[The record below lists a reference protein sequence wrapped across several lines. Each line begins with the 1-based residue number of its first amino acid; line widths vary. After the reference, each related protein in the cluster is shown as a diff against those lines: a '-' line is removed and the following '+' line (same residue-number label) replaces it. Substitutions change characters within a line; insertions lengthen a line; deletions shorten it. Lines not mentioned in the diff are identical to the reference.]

1 MDRRD
6 GDPSGAGQGEF
17 AMNTVYMFL
26 AFFKEG
32 GIVMYFMLAIA
43 VVVLAVAAER
53 FIVISRAGGLNSRK
67 LMEDVL
73 GRVRQGDVAAAR
85 NVSRM
90 SSAPAA
96 RVAEGIL
103 LAAGEDAAALQAAA
117 DDAAILALAPL
128 SRRLSQLNVLANV
141 ATLLGLLGTISGLIT
156 AFSAVGA
163 ADPSQ
168 RSAFMAAGIS
178 TALNATAFGLMIAI
192 PTPVIQGFLVGKV
205 ERIAEQ
211 VDEMSIRLGQA
222 LLHMPAGRGAGHL
235 TPLHGAKGAT
245 LTPATATAPRG
256 GVQ

>member
-1 MDRRD
+1 
-6 GDPSGAGQGEF
+6 
-17 AMNTVYMFL
+17 MNTVYMFF

-43 VVVLAVAAER
+43 VVVVAIAAER

-73 GRVRQGDVAAAR
+73 AHVRRGDVAAAR
-85 NVSRM
+85 NCSRM
-90 SSAPAA
+90 SNAPAA

-103 LAAGEDAAALQAAA
+103 LAAGEDEAKLQRAA

-128 SRRLSQLNVLANV
+128 SRRLSHLNVLANV

-192 PTPVIQGFLVGKV
+192 PTLIIQGFLAGKV

-211 VDEMSIRLGQA
+211 VDEMAIRLGQA
-222 LLHMPAGRGAGHL
+222 MVQGPAVRGVGQV
-235 TPLHGAKGAT
+235 TPMRAALGPAA
-245 LTPATATAPRG
+245 PARATAAPRG
-256 GVQ
+256 GVE

>member
-1 MDRRD
+1 
-6 GDPSGAGQGEF
+6 
-17 AMNTVYMFL
+17 MNTLTMFL

-32 GIVMYFMLAIA
+32 GIVMYFMLGIA
-43 VVVLAVAAER
+43 VVALSIAAER

-73 GRVRQGDVAAAR
+73 RMVRQGDIAAAR
-85 NVSRM
+85 NCSRM
-90 SSAPAA
+90 STAPAA
-96 RVAEGIL
+96 RVAEGML
-103 LAAGEDAAALQAAA
+103 VVAGEDEARIQGAAE
-117 DDAAILALAPL
+117 DAATLALAPL
-128 SRRLSQLNVLANV
+128 SRRLPHLNVLANV

-192 PTPVIQGFLVGKV
+192 PTLVVQGYLVGMV
-205 ERIAEQ
+205 ERVAEQ
-211 VDEMSIRLGQA
+211 VDEMGIRLGQA
-222 LLHMPAGRGAGHL
+222 LLQKTVGRAGQVTAIQGGKVA
-235 TPLHGAKGAT
+235 AS
-245 LTPATATAPRG
+245 ATAARG

>member
-1 MDRRD
+1 
-6 GDPSGAGQGEF
+6 
-17 AMNTVYMFL
+17 MNTLYMFI

-32 GIVMYFMLAIA
+32 GIVMYFMLAIG
-43 VVVLAVAAER
+43 VVVIAIAAER

-67 LMEDVL
+67 LVEDL
-73 GRVRQGDVAAAR
+73 LRCVRQGDLVAAR
-85 NVSRM
+85 NCSRM

-96 RVAEGIL
+96 RVAESIL
-103 LAAGEDAAALQAAA
+103 MVAGEDEARMQAAA
-117 DDAAILALAPL
+117 DDAGTLALAPL
-128 SRRLSQLNVLANV
+128 SRRIPHLNVMANV

-192 PTPVIQGFLVGKV
+192 PTLLIQGYLAAMV

-211 VDEMSIRLGQA
+211 VDEMSIRLSHAIAHKGAARAPGQVVA
-222 LLHMPAGRGAGHL
+222 MPAQKPTLAPARPQGGA
-235 TPLHGAKGAT
+235 
-245 LTPATATAPRG
+245 
-256 GVQ
+256 Q

>member
-1 MDRRD
+1 
-6 GDPSGAGQGEF
+6 
-17 AMNTVYMFL
+17 MFF

-32 GIVMYFMLAIA
+32 GVVMYFMLGVG
-43 VVVLAVAAER
+43 VVVLAIAAER

-67 LMEDVL
+67 LMEDIV
-73 GRVRQGDVAAAR
+73 GHVRRGDVAAAR
-85 NVSRM
+85 NCSRM
-90 SSAPAA
+90 SGAPAA

-103 LAAGEDAAALQAAA
+103 LAAGEDEARLHGAA

-128 SRRLSQLNVLANV
+128 SRRLSHLNVLANV

-192 PTPVIQGFLVGKV
+192 PTLVIQGFLAGKV
-205 ERIAEQ
+205 ERIAER
-211 VDEMSIRLGQA
+211 VDEMSIRLSQA
-222 LLHMPAGRGAGHL
+222 LLQAPAARAGHVTPIHGAQGAAASPSRGAH
-235 TPLHGAKGAT
+235 
-245 LTPATATAPRG
+245 
-256 GVQ
+256 

>member
-1 MDRRD
+1 
-6 GDPSGAGQGEF
+6 
-17 AMNTVYMFL
+17 MNTVYMFF

-32 GIVMYFMLAIA
+32 GIVMYFMLAIG
-43 VVVLAVAAER
+43 VVVLAIAAER
-53 FIVISRAGGLNSRK
+53 FIVIGRAGGLNSRK
-67 LMEDVL
+67 LTEDLL
-73 GRVRQGDVAAAR
+73 GRVRQGDLAAAR
-85 NVSRM
+85 NCSRM
-90 SSAPAA
+90 SNAPAA

-103 LAAGEDAAALQAAA
+103 LVAGEDAATLQGAA

-128 SRRLSQLNVLANV
+128 SRRLSHLNVLANV

-192 PTPVIQGFLVGKV
+192 PTLVIQGFLVGKV
-205 ERIAEQ
+205 ERIAEH
-211 VDEMSIRLGQA
+211 VDEMIIRLSQA
-222 LLHMPAGRGAGHL
+222 LLQSPAGRGAGQV
-235 TPLHGAKGAT
+235 TPMHAAKST
-245 LTPATATAPRG
+245 VLSPAPRG

>member
-1 MDRRD
+1 
-6 GDPSGAGQGEF
+6 
-17 AMNTVYMFL
+17 MNTVYMFL

-43 VVVLAVAAER
+43 VVVLAVSAER

-67 LMEDVL
+67 LMDDVL
-73 GRVRQGDVAAAR
+73 ARVRHGDLAGAR
-85 NVSRM
+85 NCSRM

-103 LAAGEDAAALQAAA
+103 QVAGEDAATVQSAG
-117 DDAAILALAPL
+117 DDAAVLALAPL
-128 SRRLSQLNVLANV
+128 SRRLSHLNVLANV

-192 PTPVIQGFLVGKV
+192 PTLMVQGFLVGKV
-205 ERIAEQ
+205 ERIAER
-211 VDEMSIRLGQA
+211 VDEMIIRLGQA
-222 LLHMPAGRGAGHL
+222 LIQSYASHGAAPPVHGARGAVLG
-235 TPLHGAKGAT
+235 PAVAARAAVVQRGAA
-245 LTPATATAPRG
+245 
-256 GVQ
+256 Q